1 MGGGWIGSEAEFKF
15 EHRHFPNFGLGFTV
29 YSGPAKPASPA
40 SLLVGNFFISLY
52 FLSLFKNSLAR

>member
-40 SLLVGNFFISLY
+40 SLLVGNFFY
-52 FLSLFKNSLAR
+52 KSLFFITFQK